1 MNIDKGHIKT
11 LLMQDQ
17 DFIFNLQWEPSD
29 IISIILL
36 GFLFFWGVA
45 LLYQK
50 WIRNHDFPFWL
61 DLLSLI
67 LMFTILGIQLLQL
80 RDWLKNYTLLYILSA
95 LGLFITVSALYS
107 HSFISLTTL
116 IFLSI
121 IQPGEEFAPDVPRFG
136 PAEILEHENDW
147 KGALNEYF
155 VLARIYPHHPSVHL
169 RIANAYVKLNQ
180 PKEALQWLKKSL
192 NYLKREEDIYMV
204 IARYCDI
211 AQDIGDID
219 SAMEIINYHLKQYPN
234 SPHSKSIL
242 ERKKRMSIDI
252 TKERSSLL
260 VPMEETPIDENLID
274 DKNRPI
280 RGKLKIEKIQSE
292 DVNEDTPI
300 IEQSNEKK
308 SNNNKSTLSRLE
320 PM

>member
-1 MNIDKGHIKT
+1 
-11 LLMQDQ
+11 MQNQ
-17 DFIFNLQWEPSD
+17 DFIFSLQWEPSD

-36 GFLFFWGVA
+36 GFLFFWGVF

-50 WIRNHDFPFWL
+50 WAKNYDYPFWL

-67 LMFTILGIQLLQL
+67 IMFTILGVELLQL
-80 RDWLKNYTLLYILSA
+80 RDWLRNYTLLYILSA

-121 IQPGEEFAPDVPRFG
+121 IQPGEESAPDVPRFG
-136 PAEILEHENDW
+136 PAEILEHKNDW
-147 KGALNEYF
+147 KGALSEYF

-192 NYLKREEDIYMV
+192 NYLKREEDIYMI

-211 AQDIGDID
+211 SQDIGKID
-219 SAMEIINYHLKQYPN
+219 SAMEITDYYLKQYPN

-242 ERKKRMSIDI
+242 ERKKRMSVDI

-260 VPMEETPIDENLID
+260 VPMEETPVDENHID
-274 DKNRPI
+274 DEKEPT
-280 RGKLKIEKIQSE
+280 RGKLKIEKIQNE
-292 DVNEDTPI
+292 NVNEDIPT
-300 IEQSNEKK
+300 IEQSNKKK
-308 SNNNKSTLSRLE
+308 SNNNKSTFSRLE

>member
-1 MNIDKGHIKT
+1 
-11 LLMQDQ
+11 MQEQ
-17 DFIFNLQWEPSD
+17 EFIFNLQWEPSD

-36 GFLFFWGVA
+36 GFLFFWGVS

-50 WIRNHDFPFWL
+50 WIKNYDYPFWL

-67 LMFTILGIQLLQL
+67 IMFTILGIELLQL
-80 RDWLKNYTLLYILSA
+80 RDWLRNYTLLYILSV

-116 IFLSI
+116 VFLSI
-121 IQPGEEFAPDVPRFG
+121 IHPGEESAPDVPRFG
-136 PAEILEHENDW
+136 PAEILERENDW
-147 KGALNEYF
+147 RGALNEYF
-155 VLARIYPHHPSVHL
+155 VLARIYPHHPSVHI

-180 PKEALQWLKKSL
+180 PKESLQWLKKAL
-192 NYLKREEDIYMV
+192 HYLKKEEDIYLI

-211 AQDIGDID
+211 AHDIGDID
-219 SAMEIINYHLKQYPN
+219 SAMEIIGYYLKQYPN

-242 ERKKRMSIDI
+242 ERKKRMKIDT

-260 VPMEETPIDENLID
+260 VPMEESPMD
-274 DKNRPI
+274 DNDISDKKEPTK
-280 RGKLKIEKIQSE
+280 GKIKIEKIQNE
-292 DVNEDTPI
+292 NVNENIPT
-300 IEQSNEKK
+300 IEQSNEEKV
-308 SNNNKSTLSRLE
+308 SDNKSTLSRLE